1 MTKSDI
7 LKNIPDA
14 GGMNGK
20 NCWEAI
26 VISEIPVSEGPFA
39 RVFANES
46 SNHNPLLEKQEQNR
60 AKVKRVLFYAGI
72 AVVIGIVA
80 FIIIKKHK
88 K

>member
-20 NCWEAI
+20 NYAQELI
-26 VISEIPVSEGPFA
+26 TSEIFVPEGTFA